1 MTPTLNTGGRHS
13 NLIFVKKH
21 QRKRLST
28 FENFMRFYN
37 SRLRIKDNHVLL
49 IAKQRLYEVT
59 LKIV

>member
-1 MTPTLNTGGRHS
+1 
-13 NLIFVKKH
+13 
-21 QRKRLST
+21 
-28 FENFMRFYN
+28 MRFYN